1 MGEDFGHSRIS
12 LNKIPQPL
20 VFFILFSVVDIISLV
35 LLQGG

>member
-1 MGEDFGHSRIS
+1 MDEAFGHSRMS
-12 LNKIPQPL
+12 LKKIPQPL